1 MAGPAKEVAGVS
13 GVKSLHLSAVRFA
26 SDTMVDPA
34 PTGSEAFGRED
45 ELELLGSLATLA
57 GLWVTAFAVV
67 RVFYWPLFRWHRN
80 LMWNPGPR
88 RH

>member
-1 MAGPAKEVAGVS
+1 MLASRES
-13 GVKSLHLSAVRFA
+13 GAFISRPY
-26 SDTMVDPA
+26 DPPRTPWQNRA
-34 PTGSEAFGRED
+34 PTGSEAFGCED

-67 RVFYWPLFRWHRN
+67 WVFYWPLFRWHRN
-80 LMWNPGPR
+80 LTWNPGPR